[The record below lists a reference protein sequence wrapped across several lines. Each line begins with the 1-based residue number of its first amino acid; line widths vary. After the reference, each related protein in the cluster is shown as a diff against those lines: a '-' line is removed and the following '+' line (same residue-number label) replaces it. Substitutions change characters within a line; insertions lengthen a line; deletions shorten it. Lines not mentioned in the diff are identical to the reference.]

1 MLPLSFDVFRSA
13 GFRFGLPVCL
23 ALSTLFL
30 LEYAQYT
37 LVTYQALLFTL
48 PYVLFA
54 LVVLLSQPFNQGRT
68 GLTALLMG
76 VAYYFIQNY
85 LQAPLSNNET
95 KLIYVLLSA
104 LLPLNLLQIHILPD
118 KRLHSRFGG
127 YYLLFIVMQIAW
139 SALVVNQ
146 FSHSD
151 LDWLWDSYLFAI
163 PSFSPMPIVLFLLS
177 IAITLSSAS
186 TILKRNL
193 GSDQTVFVSLLFSC
207 MTFVLFQF
215 SFISSTAFS
224 IAALIL
230 LLNLVTC
237 SHELAFVDQLTGI
250 PGRRA
255 LETELKHLG
264 RTYTLAMLD
273 VDHFKKFND
282 TYGHKTGDDV
292 LKLVAQ
298 IMKNTK
304 GGAQVF
310 RYGGEEFTIMY
321 KGKEANECKAFLD
334 DLRQEIAAYDLII
347 RDHSTRPDNAKK
359 GEKMRKKEEK
369 NNSTNVTVSIGIAD
383 SFPDHNPDNVL
394 KAADQAL
401 YKAKQKGRNRVML

>member
-1 MLPLSFDVFRSA
+1 M
-13 GFRFGLPVCL
+13 CL
-23 ALSTLFL
+23 ALGTLFL
-30 LEYAQYT
+30 LEYAKFT
-37 LVTYQALLFTL
+37 LVNYQELLFTL
-48 PYVLFA
+48 PYVLFS
-54 LVVLLSQPFNQGRT
+54 LVILLSQPFNQGRT
-68 GLTALLMG
+68 GLSALLMLI
-76 VAYYFIQNY
+76 AYYIIQNH
-85 LQAPLSNNET
+85 LQAPLSNNDT
-95 KLIYVLLSA
+95 KLTFVLLCG

-118 KRLHSRFGG
+118 KRLNSRFGG
-127 YYLLFIVMQIAW
+127 FYILFILMLVGW
-139 SALVVNQ
+139 SALVVNH
-146 FSHSD
+146 FRDSD
-151 LDWLWDSYLFAI
+151 LTHVWDSYLYAI
-163 PSFSPMPIVLFLLS
+163 PNFSPMPIVLFLLS
-177 IAITLSSAS
+177 VAITLSSAS

-193 GSDQTVFVSLLFSC
+193 GSDQTVFVSLLFSG
-207 MTFVLFQF
+207 MTFVLFQYN
-215 SFISSTAFS
+215 FISSTAFS

-230 LLNLVTC
+230 LLNLITC

-298 IMKNTK
+298 LMRNTK

-321 KGKEANECKAFLD
+321 KGKEASDCKAFLD
-334 DLRQEIAAYDLII
+334 ELRQSIADYSFSL
-347 RDHSTRPDNAKK
+347 RDHNTRPDDNKK
-359 GEKMRKKEEK
+359 GAKMRKKSDK
-369 NNSTNVTVSIGIAD
+369 STETNITVSIGVAD
-383 SFPDHNPDNVL
+383 SFPDHNPENVL

-401 YKAKQKGRNRVML
+401 YKAKQKGRNRVMS